1 MQYRLITGDDGK
13 LLRDNGCYYA
23 VALNGS
29 KGVVTREWV
38 KMNANYI
45 TNITVS
51 GNTVYSVADRFN
63 KAITIIER
71 DIEKRIRSAKGYN
84 KEADVRMIQFGKNI
98 TSDKL
103 LSSSTSKEAWDYIK
117 SLDIGTDAL
126 LKLHSN
132 IFNQVC
138 GRLDVE
144 QIQNSGETIWRKK

>member
-51 GNTVYSVADRFN
+51 GNTVYSVADRFD
-63 KAITIIER
+63 KAVKIIDR
-71 DIEKRIRSAKGYN
+71 DIEKRLRSAKGYN
-84 KEADVRMIQFGKNI
+84 KEADIRMIKFGNNI
-98 TSDKL
+98 SSAKL
-103 LSSSTSKEAWDYIK
+103 LSSSTAKEAWDYIK
-117 SLDIGTDAL
+117 SLDIGTDTL
-126 LKLHSN
+126 LKLHYN
-132 IFNQVC
+132 LFNQVC
-138 GRLDVE
+138 SRVEVE
-144 QIQNSGETIWRKK
+144 QTQIAGETIWRMK